1 MEKAYHPSLG
11 TRRIDRRDL
20 RGLILAGEPAESPAG
35 AKDYKPAEKHFANTF
50 STPPGLVLTPIHAG
64 PAANRKS
71 GFSWRLALVD
81 TATIMSAKVPVPS
94 ANPALQL
101 EDTPKIH
108 NLVVCTL
115 CSYYPWPVLG
125 LPPVWYKSAP
135 YRSRAVTD
143 PRDVLR
149 EFGLELTKQRC

>member
-101 EDTPKIH
+101 EDTPKNSQSCRLH
-108 NLVVCTL
+108 AVLVLSVAGSGPTA
-115 CSYYPWPVLG
+115 G
-125 LPPVWYKSAP
+125 LVQV
-135 YRSRAVTD
+135 RAVPLARGD
-143 PRDVLR
+143 RSARRVARVWP
-149 EFGLELTKQRC
+149 GAN